1 MISKGYG
8 QSIYSRNGVMEMALQ
23 WKIDD
28 HLFELILKLNSLSL
42 CTFEISKH
50 NALIVFID

>member
-1 MISKGYG
+1 MISKELMADRFTAGM
-8 QSIYSRNGVMEMALQ
+8 RMALQ